1 MQQGILMRDGERVFI
16 DRKGFKEWNLHVYG
30 SNGVR
35 RMMIQMYVAL
45 KQELEGW
52 FEEVGVVVLLL
63 EWWDKRRVIA
73 SILIHLGSNNL
84 GTKLR
89 KLISYMG

>member
-35 RMMIQMYVAL
+35 RMMIQMHVAL

-52 FEEVGVVVLLL
+52 FEEVGVVVLLI
-63 EWWDKRRVIA
+63 EWGDKRKVIA
-73 SILIHLGSNNL
+73 SILTHFG
-84 GTKLR
+84 K
-89 KLISYMG
+89 